1 MIRKTTKFLFAL
13 LMGVFLATSFSCGF
27 ALAQETGAN
36 EAAGNTEDTYS
47 LTPESAQ
54 DFLQRNQLLNTE
66 AETWEEY
73 DCYHDTYS
81 NDSDDKYCI
90 KSDAKSG
97 GVYAEDASVYTHSN
111 GVQGCPV
118 VAVEWFKNQDCKFCS
133 LLSIAYKASDYVASI
148 SFEKFAHSFAL
159 LTIVVFVVWIAF
171 KTLGYVSLFTAQDA
185 AKYLTN
191 ILIQGFKFLLAFF
204 ALYNY
209 KELYDLLV
217 LPLLSFGLN
226 FADAFVANGM
236 SVTEY
241 GLLKQENG
249 KYVRES
255 VELMRN
261 NDLLSLDMYV
271 MMEKFAMDVN
281 SQFSLLHTIGHSLR
295 CLSGKYMF
303 NDFSSVEEGS
313 RFGLGLG
320 CFLYGSMFGVLGLLL
335 SLAFVFYLFDAVVQ
349 VGIFGAIMP
358 FAIACWPFKMFTKSA
373 NNAFKIFMN
382 SVFTFMMAGVV
393 VRVCIQLLSGALS
406 SMGSE
411 KYDGT
416 VMLVQ
421 AIDTVDTASLQQ
433 IVGQLNIKTL
443 VFAFACLSG
452 FMLVG
457 KVGQLTDKFAKGG
470 ISPIASGLAT
480 TAASGIKGA
489 AKKIA
494 GPTLERAQSDFNK
507 VVGKGVG
514 AVGKLG
520 KKLVG
525 GTAKLAAKG
534 AAKGADNAVYYSA
547 KGVSK
552 GVRWVSSKI
561 RGKK

>member
-1 MIRKTTKFLFAL
+1 MIRKTTKFLFAIL
-13 LMGVFLATSFSCGF
+13 IGMFLVTFLSCGVV
-27 ALAQETGAN
+27 LAQEASTG
-36 EAAGNTEDTYS
+36 EAANSEEEAYS

-54 DFLQRNQLLNTE
+54 NFLRRNQLLSNE
-66 AETWEEY
+66 VETWEEY
-73 DCYHDTYS
+73 DCYKDAYNNGS
-81 NDSDDKYCI
+81 EDKYCI
-90 KSDAKSG
+90 KSDAKKG
-97 GVYAEDASVYTHSN
+97 GVYAEDASVYTYSN
-111 GVQGCPV
+111 GTQGCPV

-133 LLSIAYKASDYVASI
+133 LLSIAYKASDHVASI

-159 LTIVVFVVWIAF
+159 LMVVIFVVWIAF
-171 KTLGYVSLFTAQDA
+171 KTLGYVSMFTAQDA
-185 AKYLTN
+185 AKYLTDL
-191 ILIQGFKFLLAFF
+191 LIQGFKFLLAFF

-209 KELYDLLV
+209 EELYSLFV
-217 LPLLSFGLN
+217 LPLLEFGLN

-236 SVTEY
+236 SASEY

-249 KYVRES
+249 KYVKES

-261 NDLLSLDMYV
+261 NNLLSLDMYV
-271 MMEKFAMDVN
+271 MMEKFALDVN
-281 SQFSLLHTIGHSLR
+281 SQFSLLHTIGHTLR

-303 NDFSSVEEGS
+303 HGFSSVEEGS

-335 SLAFVFYLFDAVVQ
+335 SMAFVFYLFDAVVQ

-393 VRVCIQLLSGALS
+393 VKICVQLLSSALS
-406 SMGSE
+406 SLGSE

-457 KVGQLTDKFAKGG
+457 KVGELTDKFAKGG
-470 ISPIASGLAT
+470 VSPIAPGLAT
-480 TAASGIKGA
+480 VAASGVKGA
-489 AKKIA
+489 AQKIA
-494 GPTLERAQSDFNK
+494 GPTLERVQKDFNK

-514 AVGKLG
+514 AIGKIAKGATVGLTTKA
-520 KKLVG
+520 V
-525 GTAKLAAKG
+525 KG
-534 AAKGADNAVYYSA
+534 AAKGADRAVYNSA
-547 KGVSK
+547 
-552 GVRWVSSKI
+552 RWVSSKI